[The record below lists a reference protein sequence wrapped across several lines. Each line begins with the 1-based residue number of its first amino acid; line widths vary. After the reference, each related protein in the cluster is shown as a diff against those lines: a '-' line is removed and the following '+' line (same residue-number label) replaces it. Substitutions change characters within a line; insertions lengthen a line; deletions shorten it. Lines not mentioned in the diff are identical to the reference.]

1 MILGLDEKKGGMM
14 PINLPRVVERYIA
27 SVNSNT
33 TDALAAG
40 FAATATVQDEGGTY
54 EGTSAITGWMAE
66 TKRKYGH
73 TIEPIDAI
81 EREGKT
87 IVTARLT
94 GNFPGSPVSLEFVF
108 ELEGDTITSLAI
120 H

>member
-1 MILGLDEKKGGMM
+1 M
-14 PINLPRVVERYIA
+14 PVHLPRVVERYIA
-27 SVNSNT
+27 SVNSNI

-40 FAATATVQDEGGTY
+40 FTATATVHDEGGTY
-54 EGTSAITGWMAE
+54 EGASAITAWMAD

-73 TIEPIDAI
+73 TIEPIDTI

-87 IVTARLT
+87 IVTTRLT
-94 GNFPGSPVSLEFVF
+94 GNFPGSPIRLEFVF
-108 ELEGDTITSLAI
+108 EFEADTITSLEI